1 VAAISRVAVL
11 LAAFLVSL
19 AAPAAAQVSTAA
31 DALRTDHVYVDPQ
44 AEQSV
49 DAAALRREIGDKPIY
64 IAVLPESAI
73 EGSPGRTL
81 LALRQQVG
89 EEGRYAL
96 VAGDEL
102 RTIPADAAQP
112 GDIEAALTEFAQAEP
127 SSGGGAIAGVLVI
140 GLLIAVAAG
149 GAVLLVNRRRARAGD
164 GRSLARAPDLDEDFV
179 RLGDGIRAIEL
190 DVTLTDNPAA
200 KADYDRAVDAYDRAN
215 AHHRKGD
222 EPAADRALDEGLAA
236 IGSAQERLAGRK
248 R

>member
-1 VAAISRVAVL
+1 MLVAL
-11 LAAFLVSL
+11 LALVL

-44 AEQSV
+44 AEQAGAV
-49 DAAALRREIGDKPIY
+49 DAAALRREIADKPIY
-64 IAVLPESAI
+64 IAVLPESAVQ
-73 EGSPGRTL
+73 GSPGRTL
-81 LALRQQVG
+81 IALRQDVG

-96 VAGDEL
+96 VVGDEL
-102 RTIPADAAQP
+102 RTLPADAAPP
-112 GDIEAALTEFAQAEP
+112 GDLQPALMEFAQAEP
-127 SSGGGAIAGVLVI
+127 DSSGGGGAIAGIVVIALLV
-140 GLLIAVAAG
+140 AVAAG
-149 GAVLLVNRRRARAGD
+149 GAILLVNRRRKRAGD
-164 GRSLARAPDLDEDFV
+164 GQSDARAPDLNEDFV

-215 AHHRKGD
+215 SHHRKGD

>member
-1 VAAISRVAVL
+1 MLAL
-11 LAAFLVSL
+11 LAMLAL
-19 AAPAAAQVSTAA
+19 AAPVAAQVSTAA

-49 DAAALRREIGDKPIY
+49 DAAALRQEIGDKPIY
-64 IAVLPESAI
+64 IAVLPESAVQ
-73 EGSPGRTL
+73 GSPGRTL
-81 LALRQQVG
+81 LALRQDVG

-96 VAGDEL
+96 VVGDEL

-112 GDIEAALTEFAQAEP
+112 GDIQAALTEFAQAEP
-127 SSGGGAIAGVLVI
+127 SSGSGGAIAGVLVI
-140 GLLIAVAAG
+140 GLLIAVAAA

-164 GRSLARAPDLDEDFV
+164 GKSEARAPDLNQDFV

-215 AHHRKGD
+215 SHQRKGD

>member
-1 VAAISRVAVL
+1 MLVAL
-11 LAAFLVSL
+11 LALVL

-31 DALRTDHVYVDPQ
+31 DALRSDHVYVDPQ
-44 AEQSV
+44 AEQAGAV
-49 DAAALRREIGDKPIY
+49 DAAALRNEIGDKPIY
-64 IAVLPESAI
+64 IAVLPESAVQ
-73 EGSPGRTL
+73 GSPGRTL
-81 LALRQQVG
+81 LALRQDVG
-89 EEGRYAL
+89 EDGRYAL
-96 VAGDEL
+96 VVGDEL

-112 GDIEAALTEFAQAEP
+112 GDIPAALTEFAQAEP
-127 SSGGGAIAGVLVI
+127 SSGGGGAIAGLVVI

-149 GAVLLVNRRRARAGD
+149 GAVLLVNRRRRRAGD
-164 GRSLARAPDLDEDFV
+164 GKSEARAPDLNEDFV

-215 AHHRKGD
+215 SHHRKGD
-222 EPAADRALDEGLAA
+222 EPAADRALDEGLSA

>member
-1 VAAISRVAVL
+1 MLVAL
-11 LAAFLVSL
+11 LALLL

-44 AEQSV
+44 AEQAGAV
-49 DAAALRREIGDKPIY
+49 DAAALRSEIGDKPIY
-64 IAVLPESAI
+64 IAVLPESAV

-81 LALRQQVG
+81 IALRQDVG

-96 VAGDEL
+96 VVGDEL
-102 RTIPADAAQP
+102 RTLPANAAPP
-112 GDIEAALTEFAQAEP
+112 GDLQAALMEFAQAEP
-127 SSGGGAIAGVLVI
+127 DSSGGGGAIAGIVVLV
-140 GLLIAVAAG
+140 LLIAVAAG
-149 GAVLLVNRRRARAGD
+149 GVFLLVSRRRKRAGD
-164 GRSLARAPDLDEDFV
+164 GKSEARAPDLNQDFV

-215 AHHRKGD
+215 SHHRKGD

>member
-1 VAAISRVAVL
+1 MLVAL
-11 LAAFLVSL
+11 LAFVL

-44 AEQSV
+44 AEQASAV
-49 DAAALRREIGDKPIY
+49 DAAALRSEIADKPIY
-64 IAVLPESAI
+64 IAVLPESAVQ
-73 EGSPGRTL
+73 GSPGRTL
-81 LALRQQVG
+81 IALRQDVG

-96 VAGDEL
+96 VVGDEV
-102 RTIPADAAQP
+102 RTLPANAAP
-112 GDIEAALTEFAQAEP
+112 GGDLQAALMEFAQAEP
-127 SSGGGAIAGVLVI
+127 DSSGGGAIAGIFVVA
-140 GLLIAVAAG
+140 LLIAVAAG
-149 GAVLLVNRRRARAGD
+149 GVFLLVSRRRKRAGD
-164 GRSLARAPDLDEDFV
+164 GKSEARAPDLNEDFV

-215 AHHRKGD
+215 SHHRKGE

>member
-1 VAAISRVAVL
+1 MLAL
-11 LAAFLVSL
+11 LAMLAL

-44 AEQSV
+44 AEQAGAI
-49 DAAALRREIGDKPIY
+49 DAAALRSEIGDKPIY
-64 IAVLPESAI
+64 IAVLPESAVQ
-73 EGSPGRTL
+73 GSPGRTL
-81 LALRQQVG
+81 IALRQDVG

-96 VAGDEL
+96 VVGDEL
-102 RTIPADAAQP
+102 RTLPANAAPP
-112 GDIEAALTEFAQAEP
+112 GDLQPALMEFAQADAD
-127 SSGGGAIAGVLVI
+127 SSGGGGAIAGVIVI
-140 GLLIAVAAG
+140 GLLIAVVAG
-149 GAVLLVNRRRARAGD
+149 GAVLLVNRRRRRAGD
-164 GRSLARAPDLDEDFV
+164 GKSEARAPDLNEDFV

-190 DVTLTDNPAA
+190 DVTLTENPAA

-215 AHHRKGD
+215 SHHRKGD

>member
-1 VAAISRVAVL
+1 MLVL
-11 LAAFLVSL
+11 LAMLAI
-19 AAPAAAQVSTAA
+19 AAPAVAQVSTAA

-44 AEQSV
+44 AEQAGAI
-49 DAAALRREIGDKPIY
+49 DAAALRSEIGDKPIY
-64 IAVLPESAI
+64 IAVLPESAVQ
-73 EGSPGRTL
+73 GSPGRTL
-81 LALRQQVG
+81 FALRQDVG

-96 VAGDEL
+96 VVGDEL
-102 RTIPADAAQP
+102 RTLPATDAPAGDLQP
-112 GDIEAALTEFAQAEP
+112 ALMKFAQAEAD
-127 SSGGGAIAGVLVI
+127 SSGGGGAILGVIVI

-149 GAVLLVNRRRARAGD
+149 GAVLLVNRRRQRAGD
-164 GRSLARAPDLDEDFV
+164 GKSEARAPDVNEDFV

-215 AHHRKGD
+215 SHHRKGD